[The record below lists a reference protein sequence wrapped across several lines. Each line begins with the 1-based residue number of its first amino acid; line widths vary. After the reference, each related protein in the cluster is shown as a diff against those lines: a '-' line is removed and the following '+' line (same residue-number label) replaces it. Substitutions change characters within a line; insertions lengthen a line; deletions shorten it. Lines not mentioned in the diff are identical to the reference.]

1 MTVLM
6 VSYFWGTRM
15 FNFFKNLQ
23 EREKKLILISSSLLI
38 LFALFFLIKNTYET
52 YSRSSLNLLKA
63 KSDYEYVF
71 NKINNL
77 QRSLSKN
84 NLDRNSINIIIENN
98 SFENSITE
106 IEFNEIDSSIVI
118 RFSSLNIVDAIS
130 FIEKLI
136 SNHSNQL
143 ISIKY
148 KNFDSKVITELKFD

>member
-1 MTVLM
+1 
-6 VSYFWGTRM
+6 M

-38 LFALFFLIKNTYET
+38 LFVLFFLIKNTYET

-77 QRSLSKN
+77 QRFLSKN

>member
-1 MTVLM
+1 
-6 VSYFWGTRM
+6 M

-38 LFALFFLIKNTYET
+38 LFVLFFLIKNTYET

-77 QRSLSKN
+77 QRSFSKN

>member
-1 MTVLM
+1 
-6 VSYFWGTRM
+6 M

-38 LFALFFLIKNTYET
+38 LFVLFFLIKNTYEN

-148 KNFDSKVITELKFD
+148 KNFDSKVITELKFN

>member
-1 MTVLM
+1 
-6 VSYFWGTRM
+6 M

-38 LFALFFLIKNTYET
+38 LFVLFFLIKNTYET

-136 SNHSNQL
+136 SNHSNHL

>member
-1 MTVLM
+1 
-6 VSYFWGTRM
+6 M

-23 EREKKLILISSSLLI
+23 EREIKLILISSSLLI
-38 LFALFFLIKNTYET
+38 LFVLFFLIKNTYET

-148 KNFDSKVITELKFD
+148 NNFDSKVITELKFD

>member
-1 MTVLM
+1 
-6 VSYFWGTRM
+6 M

-38 LFALFFLIKNTYET
+38 LFVLFFLIKNTYET

-98 SFENSITE
+98 SLEDSITE
-106 IEFNEIDSSIVI
+106 IEFNEIDSSIFI

-130 FIEKLI
+130 FTEKLI
-136 SNHSNQL
+136 SNHSNQV

-148 KNFDSKVITELKFD
+148 KNFDSKIITELKFN

>member
-1 MTVLM
+1 
-6 VSYFWGTRM
+6 M

-38 LFALFFLIKNTYET
+38 LFVLFFLIKNTYET

-148 KNFDSKVITELKFD
+148 KNFDSKVITELKFN

>member
-1 MTVLM
+1 
-6 VSYFWGTRM
+6 M

>member
-1 MTVLM
+1 
-6 VSYFWGTRM
+6 M
-15 FNFFKNLQ
+15 FNLFKNLQ

-38 LFALFFLIKNTYET
+38 LFVLFFLIKNTYET

>member
-1 MTVLM
+1 
-6 VSYFWGTRM
+6 M

-38 LFALFFLIKNTYET
+38 LFVLFFLIKNTYET

>member
-1 MTVLM
+1 
-6 VSYFWGTRM
+6 M

-38 LFALFFLIKNTYET
+38 LFVLFFLIKNTYEN

>member
-1 MTVLM
+1 
-6 VSYFWGTRM
+6 M

-38 LFALFFLIKNTYET
+38 LFVLFFLIKDTYET